1 VGPCALDYALQI
13 QPLHL
18 LAPTRLWPFCPI
30 ASGVH
35 KSVRCSS
42 PKITRIYKGLE
53 NLGGTPGLAPPVES
67 IQEIPHVSPYTV
79 RLPGLASAAH
89 AIVSSIRRKKLS
101 CAGHCRSL
109 RQCRRPFRHESGRG
123 QNAVL
128 VTQMQNNLGLT
139 TNSTT

>member
-1 VGPCALDYALQI
+1 AEYAPEIPAIDLRQGLGIVGPCALDYALQI

-35 KSVRCSS
+35 KAVRCSS

-67 IQEIPHVSPYTV
+67 IQETLMSARLLLRFLVSLLLLTPS
-79 RLPGLASAAH
+79 LPQSAAK
-89 AIVSSIRRKKLS
+89 SSHVPAPAAAFDNADVLS
-101 CAGHCRSL
+101 D
-109 RQCRRPFRHESGRG
+109 
-123 QNAVL
+123 
-128 VTQMQNNLGLT
+128 MK
-139 TNSTT
+139 